1 MIKQSYWDIDD
12 FLAEEEPVTIQI
24 TQDLK
29 GLGAIDPSC
38 EKIDLE
44 EGTRMVQPIWMALV
58 MVSRKLAKVAVPKY
72 FEESYRNTLQAD
84 PRIISL
90 RERSHYYFEI
100 GSILNTVLE
109 GTELKPLLLKV
120 FIERVLHLYNEAV
133 NNSDPKI
140 MKKLTELEMEIY
152 EKAMKGVREYSEWR
166 ERKFDMIRAYQ
177 NLEKSTKRSRVV

>member
-1 MIKQSYWDIDD
+1 MFKQSYWDIDD

-29 GLGAIDPSC
+29 GLGPIDPSC

-120 FIERVLHLYNEAV
+120 FIERILHLNNEAV

-177 NLEKSTKRSRVV
+177 NTEKSTKRSRVV